1 MPFNLLDWSRDLDV
15 DLCTMIM
22 KFRANYPPVEFI
34 LTLYFHCREN
44 KHPTH
49 LIPPISTFILE
60 IQNWLQ
66 YPKSASSPFAAS
78 KHEIL
83 LSLSLSQIPI
93 CSNKHT
99 IPLDPFPSTI
109 FVTRIR
115 AIKK

>member
-60 IQNWLQ
+60 IQNWLE
-66 YPKSASSPFAAS
+66 YTKSASSLQLPSTKFFF
-78 KHEIL
+78 
-83 LSLSLSQIPI
+83 SLSLSQIPI